1 MSTPTLTIKTLCLEN
16 NVVLAPMA
24 GITTSPYRQINRQ
37 AGAALVYSEMIS
49 ANGLIRDGKRTLEL
63 LKRSAIETPFGVQL
77 FGDDPKVLAEAA
89 VISSDYG
96 ELLDLNMGCP
106 VKKVV
111 RSGAGSALLQNPL
124 LAGAAISAIR
134 KASSLPLTVKFRSGW
149 DQGTINF
156 LEIGR
161 IAEQSGADAL
171 ILHPRTRCQG
181 FTGHSEW
188 DHIRQLKQSTSIPV
202 IGSGD
207 INCAQD
213 ALTMLQATG
222 CDGIMIGR
230 GAYGNPWL
238 ITDILRLQRGEEP
251 LEIPHQLRLQTIIEH
266 LQLYQETFGEHK
278 TVIDMRKHLCWYSRG
293 MIGASEFRSHVNSIH
308 HYPDLLDI
316 THHFFSDQAH
326 YDS

>member
-1 MSTPTLTIKTLCLEN
+1 MSTTPLTIKTLRLEN

-24 GITTSPYRQINRQ
+24 GITTSPYRQINRR

-63 LKRSAIETPFGVQL
+63 LQRSPIESPFGVQL
-77 FGDDPKVLAEAA
+77 FGEDPQVLAEAA
-89 VISSDYG
+89 AISSDYG
-96 ELLDLNMGCP
+96 EVLDLNMGCP

-111 RSGAGSALLQNPL
+111 RSGAGSALLRDPL
-124 LAGAAISAIR
+124 LVGAAINAIR
-134 KASSLPLTVKFRSGW
+134 KASSLPLTIKFRSGW
-149 DQGTINF
+149 DKHTINF

-181 FTGHSEW
+181 FSGHSDWE
-188 DHIRQLKQSTSIPV
+188 HIKQLKQTVSIPV

-213 ALTMLQATG
+213 ALNMLRTTG
-222 CDGIMIGR
+222 CDGVMIGR

-238 ITDILRLQRGEEP
+238 ITDILRLQRSDEP
-251 LEIPHQLRLQTIIEH
+251 AEVSEQQRLQTIIEH
-266 LQLYQETFGEHK
+266 LQLYKQTFGEHK
-278 TVIDMRKHLCWYSRG
+278 AVTDMRKHLCWYSRG
-293 MIGASEFRSHVNSIH
+293 LVGASEFRSQVNSMQN
-308 HYPDLLDI
+308 YSDLI
-316 THHFFSDQAH
+316 TTTEAFFSNTGTA
-326 YDS
+326 